1 MTPLRLPTD
10 DDVRAVYRQGEEAV
24 VALVAELVKMITALE
39 ARVQVLEDQQAKHSG
54 NSSKPPSSDGL
65 AKPQPRSLRKSS
77 GKSTGGQPGHP
88 GHTLTAVA
96 SPQHIRV
103 HAVAACQHCQ
113 TSLEQVAVSD
123 YEKRQ
128 VFEVPPVRVEVTE
141 HRAEIKTC
149 PQCGAVNVGTFPVE
163 VTQPV
168 QYGPQLQAQAVYF
181 NAYHFIPLERTAEI
195 FNDLYELPLTEAAVQ
210 QANLEVAQQ
219 IAPAVAAVKAQVTQA
234 QVAHFDESGL
244 RVTGRLQ
251 WVHVASTDRLT
262 YYAVHP
268 KRGTLAMNA
277 IGILPD
283 FKGTAVHDALPS
295 YFQYRDA
302 THSLCNSHLLR
313 ELQFISERYPQ
324 AWASDLTTLLL
335 DIKHAVAAAKQQ
347 AQTGLLPEPRQA
359 FENRYAALVT
369 QGLEANPAP
378 AQAEP
383 PIKRRGRVKQTP
395 PKNLLDRL
403 NARPREVLAFMYDFK
418 VPFDNNQAERDIRM
432 VKLKQKVSGTFRTV
446 AGAERFCQIRGYI
459 STARKNGQRAIAAL
473 KAALAGS
480 PFIPAA
486 NLTQS
491 AEAG

>member
-10 DDVRAVYRQGEEAV
+10 DDVRAIYRQGEEAV
-24 VALVAELVKMITALE
+24 VALVAELVKVITALE
-39 ARVQVLEDQQAKHSG
+39 ARVQALEDQQARHSG

-65 AKPQPRSLRKSS
+65 TKPQPRSLRKSS
-77 GKSTGGQPGHP
+77 GKLTGGQPGHP
-88 GHTLTAVA
+88 GHTLKAVA
-96 SPQHIRV
+96 QPQHIRV
-103 HAVAACQHCQ
+103 HAIATCQHCQ
-113 TSLEQVAVSD
+113 ASLEQVAVND

-128 VFEVPPVRVEVTE
+128 VFDVPPVRVEVTE

-149 PQCGAVNVGTFPVE
+149 PQCGATNVGAFPAE

-181 NAYHFIPLERTAEI
+181 NTYHFIPLERTAEI
-195 FNDLYELPLTEAAVQ
+195 FNDLYEFPLTEAAVQ
-210 QANLEVAQQ
+210 QANLDVAQQ

-234 QVAHFDESGL
+234 DVAHFDESGL

-283 FKGTAVHDALPS
+283 FKGTAVHDALQS
-295 YFQYRDA
+295 YFQYPDA

-313 ELQFISERYPQ
+313 ELQFITERYPQ
-324 AWASDLTTLLL
+324 AWASGLTTLLL
-335 DIKHAVAAAKQQ
+335 DIKHAVDEAKHH
-347 AQTGLLPEPRQA
+347 AQTYLTPERLQA
-359 FENRYAALVT
+359 FEDRYATLVT
-369 QGLEANPAP
+369 QGLEANPTP
-378 AQAEP
+378 ARTEP
-383 PIKRRGRVKQTP
+383 PVKRRGRVKQTP

-403 NARPREVLAFMYDFK
+403 KAHPHEVLAFMYDFK

-446 AGAERFCQIRGYI
+446 TGAERFCQIRGYI

-473 KAALAGS
+473 KAALAGT

-486 NLTQS
+486 NS
-491 AEAG
+491 IG

>member
-24 VALVAELVKMITALE
+24 VALVAELVEVITALE
-39 ARVQVLEDQQAKHSG
+39 ARVQALEDQLAKHSG

-77 GKSTGGQPGHP
+77 GKPTGGQAGHP

-96 SPQHIRV
+96 QPQHVRV
-103 HAVAACQHCQ
+103 HAVDRCQHCQ
-113 TSLEQVAVSD
+113 ASLEQVAVSD

-128 VFEVPPVRVEVTE
+128 VFDVPPVRVEVTE

-149 PQCGAVNVGTFPVE
+149 PQCGTVNVGVFPAE
-163 VTQPV
+163 VTSPV

-181 NAYHFIPLERTAEI
+181 NTYHFIPLERTAEI
-195 FNDLYELPLTEAAVQ
+195 FADLYDHPLTEAAVW
-210 QANLEVAQQ
+210 QATTAVAQQ

-234 QVAHFDESGL
+234 EVAHFDESGL
-244 RVTGRLQ
+244 RVMGRLQ
-251 WVHVASTDRLT
+251 WVHVAGTDRLT
-262 YYAVHP
+262 YYAIHP

-277 IGILPD
+277 IGILPN

-295 YFQYRDA
+295 YFQYLNA

-313 ELQFISERYPQ
+313 ELQFITERYQQ
-324 AWASDLTTLLL
+324 AWASGMTTLLL
-335 DIKHAVAAAKQQ
+335 DIQHAVDEAKHH
-347 AQTGLLPEPRQA
+347 AQTDLTPERLLA
-359 FENRYAALVT
+359 FEDRYAALVT
-369 QGLEANPAP
+369 QGLVENPAL
-378 AQAEP
+378 AQSEP
-383 PIKRRGRVKQTP
+383 PVKRRGRVKQTP

-403 NARPREVLAFMYDFK
+403 KAHPREVLAFMYDFK

-432 VKLKQKVSGTFRTV
+432 VKLKQKVSGTFRTD
-446 AGAERFCQIRGYI
+446 AGAEMFCQIRGYI

-473 KAALAGS
+473 QAALAGS
-480 PFIPAA
+480 PFIPAV
-486 NLTQS
+486 NSTI
-491 AEAG
+491 G